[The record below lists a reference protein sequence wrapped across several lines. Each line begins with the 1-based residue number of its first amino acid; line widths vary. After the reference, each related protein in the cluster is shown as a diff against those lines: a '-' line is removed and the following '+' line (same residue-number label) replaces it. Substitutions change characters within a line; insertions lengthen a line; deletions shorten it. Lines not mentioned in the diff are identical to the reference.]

1 MSSKLF
7 KTASI
12 YIIVEFLNKSVPF
25 ILLPILTRYLTP
37 DEYGT
42 LSLFTVYIYILMI
55 LCSLGLTSSISVN
68 FYKLHRSS
76 IPIFNST
83 SFLIILCTCIFFLLT
98 TLIFGGVLTDLTG
111 IPFFWLIMIFP
122 IVLTN
127 IYFLNYTNLLQMDM
141 KPIRFS
147 VFQLSKSFLE
157 GILSIVFV
165 VVFLRS
171 WEGRAE
177 SMVIISS
184 IFFFVIISFMIKD
197 RYLTRKLYFSKKYAK
212 DGLSFGLPLVPH
224 QISYWIKTGLD
235 RYLIAF
241 LISKEAVGIYS
252 AGYQVGFSI
261 FILVS
266 AVNQA
271 IVPYLYKKLKNK
283 KEIDKY
289 KLVKQTYKYFL
300 LLIILGVFTTVFIP
314 QVLTFFLGDD
324 YSEASN
330 IIPFLCFSAVIHG
343 MYLMVLNYIFYF
355 KESKKLAII
364 TFSTGLIHV
373 LLSYQFIKLFNI
385 QGAAIATFF
394 SYSITLIF
402 TWRLSNKVFPLPW
415 FEIFKIK

>member
-76 IPIFNST
+76 ISIFNST

-184 IFFFVIISFMIKD
+184 IFFFVIIYFMIKD

-300 LLIILGVFTTVFIP
+300 LLIILGVFTTVFVP
-314 QVLTFFLGDD
+314 QGLTFFLGDD

-364 TFSTGLIHV
+364 TFSTGLIHM

>member
-98 TLIFGGVLTDLTG
+98 TLIFWGVLTDLTG